1 MTYVILG
8 SKPGR
13 YRTEPGEGM
22 EPVERWDYLFYG
34 RRRASFLIAR
44 MPVPCKVRVVDEDVP
59 ETVNLVP
66 TKFLA
71 QFDSLDAARASLQTL
86 ARFGRM
92 DIRLERAA

>member
-22 EPVERWDYLFYG
+22 EPVERWDYLFCG

-44 MPVPCKVRVVDEDVP
+44 MPAACKVRVVDEDG
-59 ETVNLVP
+59 EATVNLVP
-66 TKFLA
+66 TKFLE
-71 QFDSLDAARASLQTL
+71 QFDSLDAARASLQSL